1 MKWAM
6 RSQQGGW
13 LIIGTPKN
21 WWCSTLGRT
30 TVERHGDFLRHLE
43 NSRSNDPW
51 AKKNMAF
58 KALTPVSPHSS
69 CQFIVTSYIVFTYVD
84 ICHNIM
90 LITRSYIKQ
99 RLQTEQRNIFRNT
112 ILSQIKLQ
120 MHTLIIIQR
129 LTTSA
134 SVSDT
139 PQQGAHTSCH
149 FRSNEKVRWLEPR
162 HSCRLLKLSKGTC
175 RRTKNLGIWCARL
188 RTSNAKGGWMWEM

>member
-51 AKKNMAF
+51 AKKTWHSKPLHLSVHIPVASSLSRHILFLHTLIYVIISCLSQDRTSNNGCKPSSGTFFA
-58 KALTPVSPHSS
+58 TP
-69 CQFIVTSYIVFTYVD
+69 
-84 ICHNIM
+84 
-90 LITRSYIKQ
+90 
-99 RLQTEQRNIFRNT
+99 
-112 ILSQIKLQ
+112 LSQIKLQ
-120 MHTLIIIQR
+120 MHTPIIIQR